1 MDKKMIGNMIAYER
15 SKQGISAQRL
25 SEGVC
30 SVSALQRL
38 ESGVRLPDFFV
49 LERLIERLGKSV
61 NKMEFL
67 YDEGAYD
74 IYYLR
79 EIIEKSVEQREYEEA
94 EGALAYYESRPEA
107 GEPLHRQY
115 LCKMRAVMA
124 AEREE
129 NHTDAIRLLK
139 EALEQTIPGFA
150 WSRLEDY
157 CMGEGEILLLLLWLQ
172 ENQESGEEP
181 IPVEPDKIL
190 QYIEKS
196 CQDEEAKAN
205 IYSKA
210 AWVLGTMAMG
220 RQQWREALRLTLRGE
235 EILADNKILLHL
247 PQILDRILLLTD
259 NRDEHVH
266 AEWKKQRDA
275 LKQLYAEYGEKW
287 ESKRIALWKNYRQTE
302 VYLVSELFGQER
314 RLIKQSQEKLADI
327 LDMDQKT
334 ISRIEGGKYK
344 PKAGTFRKMKEY
356 LQIDRDICTTRIVVE
371 DFSLLELERKIAK
384 LNANRHEEEAEAL
397 FKQLKSRLSLKWKEN
412 EQYIKYMETLFD
424 MELGRISQEEAIR
437 RCEEALKVTRKNGIE
452 QLDGIV
458 FSRMETFIINYIA
471 RCYGQI
477 NQKEKGTELVEKVV
491 RGYEGSKV
499 DFKYHYISLALLYQH
514 LAIRCEEFGRY
525 EDSIRWCEKTILL
538 DLKCKKGINVGL
550 LLREKTFCMSKTGKD
565 VEFCKAR
572 YQQAYLL
579 MKLMKRESQM
589 MHLGRKY
596 AEWYG
601 EDICAN
607 NAFSAD
613 LLENL
618 E

>member
-1 MDKKMIGNMIAYER
+1 MDKKMIGSMIAYER
-15 SKQGISAQRL
+15 SKQGISSQRL

-38 ESGVRLPDFFV
+38 ERGVRLPDFFV

-129 NHTDAIRLLK
+129 NHTEAIRLLK
-139 EALEQTIPGFA
+139 EALEQTVPGFS
-150 WSRLEDY
+150 WSCLEDY

-220 RQQWREALRLTLRGE
+220 RQQWQEALRLTLRGE
-235 EILADNKILLHL
+235 EILADNALLIHL
-247 PQILDRILLLTD
+247 PQFLDRIVELEIKCD
-259 NRDEHVH
+259 AKESE
-266 AEWKKQRDA
+266 AWKRQRDA
-275 LKQLYAEYGEKW
+275 LRKLYDEYGEQW
-287 ESKRIALWKNYRQTE
+287 DTGRITLWKNYRQME

-314 RLIKQSQEKLADI
+314 RLIKQSQEKLADV
-327 LDMDQKT
+327 LEMDQKT

-384 LNANRHEEEAEAL
+384 LNTNRHEAEAEAL
-397 FKQLKSRLSLKWKEN
+397 FQQLKGKLSLKWKEN

-424 MELGRISQEEAIR
+424 KELGRISQEEAIR
-437 RCEEALKVTRKNGIE
+437 RCEEALKVTRKNGME

-458 FSRMETFIINYIA
+458 FSRMEMFIINYIA
-471 RCYGQI
+471 MCYVNI
-477 NQKEKGTELVEKVV
+477 NEIEKASRLLEQVIH
-491 RGYEGSKV
+491 GYENSKV
-499 DFKYHYISLALLYQH
+499 DLKYHYVSLAILYQNLAFNYEESNH
-514 LAIRCEEFGRY
+514 LMDAIQMC
-525 EDSIRWCEKTILL
+525 DKTIML
-538 DLKCKKGINVGL
+538 DLKCKRALNIGFILVERQYSENRMNDDRK
-550 LLREKTFCMSKTGKD
+550 SGKD
-565 VEFCKAR
+565 R
-572 YQQAYLL
+572 YQQAYQILKLL
-579 MKLMKRESQM
+579 KKDRQM
-589 MHLGRKY
+589 RNLQRQY
-596 AEWYG
+596 ERWY
-601 EDICAN
+601 EEKFC
-607 NAFSAD
+607 
-613 LLENL
+613 ENP
-618 E
+618 

>member
-1 MDKKMIGNMIAYER
+1 MDKKMIGKMIAYER

-139 EALEQTIPGFA
+139 EALEQTVPGFS
-150 WSRLEDY
+150 WSCLEDY

-220 RQQWREALRLTLRGE
+220 RQQWQEALRLTLRGE
-235 EILADNKILLHL
+235 EILADNALLIHL
-247 PQILDRILLLTD
+247 PQFLDRIVELEIKCD
-259 NRDEHVH
+259 AKESE
-266 AEWKKQRDA
+266 AWKRQRNA
-275 LKQLYAEYGEKW
+275 LRKLYDEYGEQW
-287 ESKRIALWKNYRQTE
+287 DTGRITLWKNYRQTE

-314 RLIKQSQEKLADI
+314 RLIKQSQEKLADV

-344 PKAGTFRKMKEY
+344 PKAGTFRKMKEH

-384 LNANRHEEEAEAL
+384 LNTHRHEAEAEAL

-412 EQYIKYMETLFD
+412 EQYIKYLETLFD
-424 MELGRISQEEAIR
+424 KELGRISQEEAIR
-437 RCEEALKVTRKNGIE
+437 RCEEALKVTRKNGME

-458 FSRMETFIINYIA
+458 FSRMEMFIINYIA
-471 RCYGQI
+471 ICYVNI
-477 NQKEKGTELVEKVV
+477 NEIEKASRLLEQVIH
-491 RGYEGSKV
+491 GYENSKV
-499 DFKYHYISLALLYQH
+499 DLKYHYVSLAILYQNLAFNYEESNH
-514 LAIRCEEFGRY
+514 LMDAIHMC
-525 EDSIRWCEKTILL
+525 DKTIML
-538 DLKCKKGINVGL
+538 DLKCKRALNIGFILVERQYSENRMNDDRK
-550 LLREKTFCMSKTGKD
+550 SGKD
-565 VEFCKAR
+565 R
-572 YQQAYLL
+572 YQQAYQILKLL
-579 MKLMKRESQM
+579 KKDRQM
-589 MHLGRKY
+589 RNLQRQY
-596 AEWYG
+596 ERWY
-601 EDICAN
+601 EEKFC
-607 NAFSAD
+607 
-613 LLENL
+613 ENP
-618 E
+618 

>member
-1 MDKKMIGNMIAYER
+1 MDKKMIGKMIAYER

-139 EALEQTIPGFA
+139 EALEQTVPGFS
-150 WSRLEDY
+150 WSCLEDY

-181 IPVEPDKIL
+181 IPVEPDRIL
-190 QYIEKS
+190 QYIDKT

-235 EILADNKILLHL
+235 EILADNALLIHL
-247 PQILDRILLLTD
+247 PQFLDRIVELEIKCD
-259 NRDEHVH
+259 AKESE
-266 AEWKKQRDA
+266 AWKRQRDA
-275 LKQLYAEYGEKW
+275 LRKLYDEYGEQW
-287 ESKRIALWKNYRQTE
+287 DTGRITLWKNYRQTE

-314 RLIKQSQEKLADI
+314 RLIKQSQEKLADV

-384 LNANRHEEEAEAL
+384 LNTHRHEAEAEAL

-412 EQYIKYMETLFD
+412 EQYIKYLETLFD
-424 MELGRISQEEAIR
+424 KELGRISQEEAIR
-437 RCEEALKVTRKNGIE
+437 RCEEALKVTRKKGME

-458 FSRMETFIINYIA
+458 FSRMEMFIINYIA
-471 RCYGQI
+471 MCYVNI
-477 NQKEKGTELVEKVV
+477 NEIEKASRLLEQVIH
-491 RGYEGSKV
+491 GYENSKV
-499 DFKYHYISLALLYQH
+499 DLKYHYVSLAILYQNLAFNYEESNH
-514 LAIRCEEFGRY
+514 LMDAIHMC
-525 EDSIRWCEKTILL
+525 DKTIML
-538 DLKCKKGINVGL
+538 DLKCKRALNIGFILVERQYSENRMNDDRK
-550 LLREKTFCMSKTGKD
+550 SGKD
-565 VEFCKAR
+565 R
-572 YQQAYLL
+572 YQQAYQILKLL
-579 MKLMKRESQM
+579 KKDRQM
-589 MHLGRKY
+589 RNLQRQY
-596 AEWYG
+596 ERWY
-601 EDICAN
+601 EEKFC
-607 NAFSAD
+607 
-613 LLENL
+613 ENP
-618 E
+618 

>member
-1 MDKKMIGNMIAYER
+1 MDKKMIGSMIAYER
-15 SKQGISAQRL
+15 SKQGISSQRL

-38 ESGVRLPDFFV
+38 ERGVRLPDFFV

-61 NKMEFL
+61 NKIEFL

-139 EALEQTIPGFA
+139 EALEQTVPGFS
-150 WSRLEDY
+150 WSCLEDY

-172 ENQESGEEP
+172 ENQESGEEL

-220 RQQWREALRLTLRGE
+220 RQQWQEALRLTLRGE

-247 PQILDRILLLTD
+247 PQIIDRILLLTD
-259 NRDEHVH
+259 NRDEHAH

-314 RLIKQSQEKLADI
+314 RLIKQSQEKLADV

-371 DFSLLELERKIAK
+371 DFSLLEMERKIAK

-491 RGYEGSKV
+491 KGYESSKV
-499 DFKYHYISLALLYQH
+499 DLKYHYTSLALLYQH
-514 LAIRCEEFGRY
+514 IAVNCEESNEFERA
-525 EDSIRWCEKTILL
+525 IFWCDKAILL
-538 DLKCKKGINVGL
+538 DLRCHRGLNIGL
-550 LLREKTFCMSKTGKD
+550 LLEEKIYSMVKMNGDRHFGKQ
-565 VEFCKAR
+565 E
-572 YQQAYLL
+572 YYQAYLL
-579 MKLMKRESQM
+579 LKLMKKDKQMRYLQREY
-589 MHLGRKY
+589 K
-596 AEWYG
+596 EWYG
-601 EDICAN
+601 EELFIN
-607 NAFSAD
+607 NEFKTAI
-613 LLENL
+613 EN
-618 E
+618 

>member
-1 MDKKMIGNMIAYER
+1 MDKKMIGKMIAYER

-139 EALEQTIPGFA
+139 EALEQTVPGFS
-150 WSRLEDY
+150 WSCLEDY

-181 IPVEPDKIL
+181 IPVEPDRIL
-190 QYIEKS
+190 QYIDKT

-235 EILADNKILLHL
+235 EILADNALLIHL
-247 PQILDRILLLTD
+247 PQFLDRIVELEIKCD
-259 NRDEHVH
+259 AKESE
-266 AEWKKQRDA
+266 AWKRQRDA
-275 LKQLYAEYGEKW
+275 LRKLYDEYGEQW
-287 ESKRIALWKNYRQTE
+287 DTGRITLWKNYRQTE

-314 RLIKQSQEKLADI
+314 RLIKQSQEKLADV

-384 LNANRHEEEAEAL
+384 LNTHRHEAEAEAL

-412 EQYIKYMETLFD
+412 EQYIKYLETLFD
-424 MELGRISQEEAIR
+424 KELGRISQEEAIR
-437 RCEEALKVTRKNGIE
+437 RCEEALKVTRKKGME

-458 FSRMETFIINYIA
+458 FSRMEMFIFNYIA
-471 RCYGQI
+471 MCYVNI
-477 NQKEKGTELVEKVV
+477 NEIEKASRLLEQVIH
-491 RGYEGSKV
+491 GYENSKV
-499 DFKYHYISLALLYQH
+499 DLKYHYVSLAILYQNLAFNYEESNH
-514 LAIRCEEFGRY
+514 LMDAIHMC
-525 EDSIRWCEKTILL
+525 DKTIML
-538 DLKCKKGINVGL
+538 DLKCKRALNIGFILVERQYSENRMNDDRK
-550 LLREKTFCMSKTGKD
+550 SGKD
-565 VEFCKAR
+565 R
-572 YQQAYLL
+572 YQQAYQILKLL
-579 MKLMKRESQM
+579 KKDRQM
-589 MHLGRKY
+589 RNLQRQY
-596 AEWYG
+596 ERWY
-601 EDICAN
+601 EEKFC
-607 NAFSAD
+607 
-613 LLENL
+613 ENP
-618 E
+618 

>member
-38 ESGVRLPDFFV
+38 ENGVRLPDFFV

-115 LCKMRAVMA
+115 RCKMRAVMA

-139 EALEQTIPGFA
+139 EALEQTVPGFS
-150 WSRLEDY
+150 WSCLEDY

-172 ENQESGEEP
+172 ENQESGEEL

-220 RQQWREALRLTLRGE
+220 RQQWQEALRLTLRGE

-247 PQILDRILLLTD
+247 PQIIDRILLLTD
-259 NRDEHVH
+259 NRDEHAH

-314 RLIKQSQEKLADI
+314 RLIKQSQEKLADV

-371 DFSLLELERKIAK
+371 DFSLLEMERKIAK

-491 RGYEGSKV
+491 KGYESSKV
-499 DFKYHYISLALLYQH
+499 DLKYHYTSLALLYQH
-514 LAIRCEEFGRY
+514 IAVNCEESNEFERA
-525 EDSIRWCEKTILL
+525 IFWCDKAILL
-538 DLKCKKGINVGL
+538 DLRCHRGLNIGL
-550 LLREKTFCMSKTGKD
+550 LLEEKIYSMVKMNGDRHFGKQ
-565 VEFCKAR
+565 E
-572 YQQAYLL
+572 YYQAYLL
-579 MKLMKRESQM
+579 LKLMKKDKQMRYLQREY
-589 MHLGRKY
+589 K
-596 AEWYG
+596 EWYG
-601 EDICAN
+601 EELFIN
-607 NAFSAD
+607 NEFKTAI
-613 LLENL
+613 EN
-618 E
+618 

>member
-1 MDKKMIGNMIAYER
+1 MDKKMIGKMIAYER

-139 EALEQTIPGFA
+139 EALEQTVPGFS
-150 WSRLEDY
+150 WSCLEDY

-181 IPVEPDKIL
+181 IPVEPDRIL
-190 QYIEKS
+190 QYIDKT

-235 EILADNKILLHL
+235 EILADNALLIHL
-247 PQILDRILLLTD
+247 PQFLDRIVELEIKCD
-259 NRDEHVH
+259 AKESE
-266 AEWKKQRDA
+266 AWKRQRDA
-275 LKQLYAEYGEKW
+275 LRKLYDEYGEQW
-287 ESKRIALWKNYRQTE
+287 DTGRITLWKNYRQTE

-314 RLIKQSQEKLADI
+314 RLIKQSQEKLADV

-384 LNANRHEEEAEAL
+384 LNTHRHEAEAEAL

-412 EQYIKYMETLFD
+412 EQYIKYLETLFD
-424 MELGRISQEEAIR
+424 KELGRISQEEAIR
-437 RCEEALKVTRKNGIE
+437 RCEEALKVTRKKGIE

-458 FSRMETFIINYIA
+458 FSRMEMFIINYIA
-471 RCYGQI
+471 ICYVNI
-477 NQKEKGTELVEKVV
+477 NEIEKASRLLEQVIH
-491 RGYEGSKV
+491 GYENSKV
-499 DFKYHYISLALLYQH
+499 DLKYHYVSLAILYQNLAFNYEESNH
-514 LAIRCEEFGRY
+514 LMDAIHMC
-525 EDSIRWCEKTILL
+525 DKTIML
-538 DLKCKKGINVGL
+538 DLKCKRALNIGFILVERQYSENRMNDDRK
-550 LLREKTFCMSKTGKD
+550 SGKD
-565 VEFCKAR
+565 R
-572 YQQAYLL
+572 YQQAYQILKLL
-579 MKLMKRESQM
+579 KKDRQM
-589 MHLGRKY
+589 RNLQRQY
-596 AEWYG
+596 ERWY
-601 EDICAN
+601 EEKFC
-607 NAFSAD
+607 
-613 LLENL
+613 ENP
-618 E
+618 

>member
-1 MDKKMIGNMIAYER
+1 MDKKMIGSMIAYER

-38 ESGVRLPDFFV
+38 ESGVRPPDFFV

-61 NKMEFL
+61 NKIEFL

-129 NHTDAIRLLK
+129 NHMEAIRLLK
-139 EALEQTIPGFA
+139 EALEQTVPGFS
-150 WSRLEDY
+150 WSCLEDY

-172 ENQESGEEP
+172 ENQESGEEL

-235 EILADNKILLHL
+235 EILADNALLIHL
-247 PQILDRILLLTD
+247 PQFLDRIVELEIKCD
-259 NRDEHVH
+259 AKESE
-266 AEWKKQRDA
+266 AWKRQRDA
-275 LKQLYAEYGEKW
+275 LRKLYDEYGEQW
-287 ESKRIALWKNYRQTE
+287 DTGRITLWKNYRQTE

-314 RLIKQSQEKLADI
+314 RLIKQSQEKLADV

-384 LNANRHEEEAEAL
+384 LNTHRHEAEAEAL

-412 EQYIKYMETLFD
+412 EQYIKYLETLFD
-424 MELGRISQEEAIR
+424 KELGRISQEEAIR
-437 RCEEALKVTRKNGIE
+437 RCEEALKVTRKKGME

-458 FSRMETFIINYIA
+458 FSRMETLIINYIA
-471 RCYGQI
+471 RCYSEL
-477 NQKEKGTELVEKVV
+477 NNLSKATEVIERVLK
-491 RGYEGSKV
+491 GYEDSKV
-499 DFKYHYISLALLYQH
+499 DLRYRYAPLAILYQNM
-514 LAIRCEEFGRY
+514 IVNYEECNLL
-525 EDSIRWCEKTILL
+525 EEAVKLCDKTILH
-538 DLKCKKGINVGL
+538 DLKCQRGVNIGYAF
-550 LLREKTFCMSKTGKD
+550 EKRVYCSNRMSVDASTNKQG
-565 VEFCKAR
+565 

-579 MKLMKRESQM
+579 MKLMKKESQM
-589 MHLGRKY
+589 MRLSRKY

-607 NAFSAD
+607 E
-613 LLENL
+613 LE
-618 E
+618 

>member
-1 MDKKMIGNMIAYER
+1 MDKKMIGSMIAYER
-15 SKQGISAQRL
+15 SKQGISSQRL

-38 ESGVRLPDFFV
+38 ERGVRLPDFFV

-61 NKMEFL
+61 NKIEFL

-139 EALEQTIPGFA
+139 EALEQTVPGFS
-150 WSRLEDY
+150 WSCLEDY

-172 ENQESGEEP
+172 ENQESGEEL

-220 RQQWREALRLTLRGE
+220 RQQWQEALRLTLRGE
-235 EILADNKILLHL
+235 EILADNALLIHL
-247 PQILDRILLLTD
+247 PQFLDRIVELEIKCD
-259 NRDEHVH
+259 AKESE
-266 AEWKKQRDA
+266 AWKRQRDA
-275 LKQLYAEYGEKW
+275 LRKLYDEYGEQW
-287 ESKRIALWKNYRQTE
+287 DTGRITLWKNYRQME

-314 RLIKQSQEKLADI
+314 RLIKQSQEKLADV

-384 LNANRHEEEAEAL
+384 LNTNRHEAEAEAL
-397 FKQLKSRLSLKWKEN
+397 FQQLKGKLSLKWKEN

-424 MELGRISQEEAIR
+424 KELGRISQEEAIR
-437 RCEEALKVTRKNGIE
+437 RCEEALKVTRKNGME

-458 FSRMETFIINYIA
+458 FSRMEMFIINYIA
-471 RCYGQI
+471 MCYVNI
-477 NQKEKGTELVEKVV
+477 NEIEKASRLLEQVIH
-491 RGYEGSKV
+491 GYENSKV
-499 DFKYHYISLALLYQH
+499 DLKYHYVSLAILYQNLAFNYEESNH
-514 LAIRCEEFGRY
+514 LMDAIQMC
-525 EDSIRWCEKTILL
+525 DKTIML
-538 DLKCKKGINVGL
+538 DLKCKRALNIGFILVERQYSENRMNDDRK
-550 LLREKTFCMSKTGKD
+550 SGKD
-565 VEFCKAR
+565 R
-572 YQQAYLL
+572 YQQAYQILKLL
-579 MKLMKRESQM
+579 KKDRQM
-589 MHLGRKY
+589 RNLQRQY
-596 AEWYG
+596 ERWY
-601 EDICAN
+601 EEKFC
-607 NAFSAD
+607 
-613 LLENL
+613 ENP
-618 E
+618 

>member
-1 MDKKMIGNMIAYER
+1 MDKKMIGSMIAYER
-15 SKQGISAQRL
+15 SKQGISSQRL

-38 ESGVRLPDFFV
+38 ERGVRLPDFFV

-61 NKMEFL
+61 NKIEFL

-139 EALEQTIPGFA
+139 EALEQTVPGFS
-150 WSRLEDY
+150 WSCLEDY

-172 ENQESGEEP
+172 ENQESGEEL

-220 RQQWREALRLTLRGE
+220 RQQWQEALRLTLRGE
-235 EILADNKILLHL
+235 EILADNALLIHL
-247 PQILDRILLLTD
+247 PQFLDRIVELEIKCD
-259 NRDEHVH
+259 AKESE
-266 AEWKKQRDA
+266 AWKRQRDA
-275 LKQLYAEYGEKW
+275 LRKLYDEYGEQW
-287 ESKRIALWKNYRQTE
+287 DTGRITLWKNYRQME

-314 RLIKQSQEKLADI
+314 RLIKQSQEKLADV

-384 LNANRHEEEAEAL
+384 LNTNRHEAEAEAL
-397 FKQLKSRLSLKWKEN
+397 FQQLKGKLSLKWKEN

-424 MELGRISQEEAIR
+424 KELGRISQEEAIR
-437 RCEEALKVTRKNGIE
+437 RCEEALKVTRKKGME

-458 FSRMETFIINYIA
+458 FSRMETLIINYIA
-471 RCYGQI
+471 RCYSEL
-477 NQKEKGTELVEKVV
+477 NNLSKATEVIERVLK
-491 RGYEGSKV
+491 GYEDSKV
-499 DFKYHYISLALLYQH
+499 DLRYRYAPLAILYQNM
-514 LAIRCEEFGRY
+514 IVNYEECNLL
-525 EDSIRWCEKTILL
+525 EEAVKLCDKTILH
-538 DLKCKKGINVGL
+538 DLKCQRGVNIGYAF
-550 LLREKTFCMSKTGKD
+550 EKRVYCSNRMSVDASTNKQG
-565 VEFCKAR
+565 

-579 MKLMKRESQM
+579 MKLMKKESQM
-589 MHLGRKY
+589 MRLSRKY

-607 NAFSAD
+607 E
-613 LLENL
+613 LE
-618 E
+618 

>member
-1 MDKKMIGNMIAYER
+1 MDKKMIGKMIAYER

-115 LCKMRAVMA
+115 LCKMRAVMV
-124 AEREE
+124 AEREG

-235 EILADNKILLHL
+235 EILADNALLIHL
-247 PQILDRILLLTD
+247 PQFLDRIVELEIKCD
-259 NRDEHVH
+259 AKESE
-266 AEWKKQRDA
+266 AWKRQRDV
-275 LKQLYAEYGEKW
+275 LRKLYDEYGEQW
-287 ESKRIALWKNYRQTE
+287 DTGRITLWKNYRQTE

-314 RLIKQSQEKLADI
+314 RLIKQSQAKLADV

-384 LNANRHEEEAEAL
+384 LNTHRHEAEAEAL

-412 EQYIKYMETLFD
+412 EQYIKYLETLFD
-424 MELGRISQEEAIR
+424 KELGRISQKEAIR
-437 RCEEALKVTRKNGIE
+437 RCEEALKVTRKKGIE

-458 FSRMETFIINYIA
+458 FSRMEMFIINYIA
-471 RCYGQI
+471 ICYVNI
-477 NQKEKGTELVEKVV
+477 NEIEKASRLLEQVIH
-491 RGYEGSKV
+491 GYENSKV
-499 DFKYHYISLALLYQH
+499 DLKYHYVSLAILYQNLAFNYEESNH
-514 LAIRCEEFGRY
+514 LMDAIQMC
-525 EDSIRWCEKTILL
+525 DKTIML
-538 DLKCKKGINVGL
+538 DLKCKRALNIGFILVERQYSENRMNDDRK
-550 LLREKTFCMSKTGKD
+550 SGKD
-565 VEFCKAR
+565 R
-572 YQQAYLL
+572 YQQAYQILKLL
-579 MKLMKRESQM
+579 KKDRQM
-589 MHLGRKY
+589 RNLQRQY
-596 AEWYG
+596 ERWY
-601 EDICAN
+601 EEKFC
-607 NAFSAD
+607 
-613 LLENL
+613 ENP
-618 E
+618 

>member
-1 MDKKMIGNMIAYER
+1 MDKKMIGKMIAYER

-139 EALEQTIPGFA
+139 EALEQTVPGFS
-150 WSRLEDY
+150 WSCLEDY

-220 RQQWREALRLTLRGE
+220 RQQWQEALRLTLRGE
-235 EILADNKILLHL
+235 EILADNALLIHL
-247 PQILDRILLLTD
+247 PQFLDRIVELEIKCD
-259 NRDEHVH
+259 AKESE
-266 AEWKKQRDA
+266 AWKRQRNA
-275 LKQLYAEYGEKW
+275 LRKLYDEYGEQW
-287 ESKRIALWKNYRQTE
+287 DTGRITLWKNYRQTE

-314 RLIKQSQEKLADI
+314 RLIKQSQEKLADV

-384 LNANRHEEEAEAL
+384 LNTHRHEAEAEAL

-412 EQYIKYMETLFD
+412 EQYIKYLETLFD
-424 MELGRISQEEAIR
+424 KELGRISQEEAIR
-437 RCEEALKVTRKNGIE
+437 RCEEALKVTRKNGME

-458 FSRMETFIINYIA
+458 FSRMEMFIINYIA
-471 RCYGQI
+471 ICYVNI
-477 NQKEKGTELVEKVV
+477 NEIEKASRLLEQVIH
-491 RGYEGSKV
+491 GYENSKV
-499 DFKYHYISLALLYQH
+499 DLKYHYVSLAILYQNLAFNYEESNH
-514 LAIRCEEFGRY
+514 LMDAIHMC
-525 EDSIRWCEKTILL
+525 DKTIML
-538 DLKCKKGINVGL
+538 DLKCKRALNIGFILVERQYSENRMNDDRK
-550 LLREKTFCMSKTGKD
+550 SGKD
-565 VEFCKAR
+565 R
-572 YQQAYLL
+572 YQQAYQILKLL
-579 MKLMKRESQM
+579 KKDRQM
-589 MHLGRKY
+589 RNLQRQY
-596 AEWYG
+596 ERWY
-601 EDICAN
+601 EEKFC
-607 NAFSAD
+607 
-613 LLENL
+613 ENP
-618 E
+618 

>member
-30 SVSALQRL
+30 SVSALKRL

-139 EALEQTIPGFA
+139 EALEQTVPGFS
-150 WSRLEDY
+150 WSCLEDY

-190 QYIEKS
+190 QYIEKT

-220 RQQWREALRLTLRGE
+220 RQQWQEALRLTLRGE
-235 EILADNKILLHL
+235 EILADNALLIHL
-247 PQILDRILLLTD
+247 PQFLDRIVELEIKCD
-259 NRDEHVH
+259 AKESE
-266 AEWKKQRDA
+266 AWKRQRDA
-275 LKQLYAEYGEKW
+275 LRKLYDEYGEQW
-287 ESKRIALWKNYRQTE
+287 DTGRITLWKNYRQME

-314 RLIKQSQEKLADI
+314 RLIKQSQEKLADV
-327 LDMDQKT
+327 LEMDQKT

-384 LNANRHEEEAEAL
+384 LNTNRHEAEAEAL
-397 FKQLKSRLSLKWKEN
+397 FQQLKGKLSLKWKEN

-424 MELGRISQEEAIR
+424 KELGRISQEEAIR
-437 RCEEALKVTRKNGIE
+437 RCEEALKVTRKNGME

-458 FSRMETFIINYIA
+458 FSRMEMFIINYIA
-471 RCYGQI
+471 MCYVNI
-477 NQKEKGTELVEKVV
+477 NEIEKASRLLEQVIH
-491 RGYEGSKV
+491 GYENSKV
-499 DFKYHYISLALLYQH
+499 DLKYHYVSLAILYQNLAFNYEESNH
-514 LAIRCEEFGRY
+514 LMDAIQMC
-525 EDSIRWCEKTILL
+525 DKTIML
-538 DLKCKKGINVGL
+538 DLKCKRALNIGFILVERQYSENRMNDDRK
-550 LLREKTFCMSKTGKD
+550 SGKD
-565 VEFCKAR
+565 R
-572 YQQAYLL
+572 YQQAYQILKLL
-579 MKLMKRESQM
+579 KKDRQM
-589 MHLGRKY
+589 RNLQRQY
-596 AEWYG
+596 ERWY
-601 EDICAN
+601 EEKFC
-607 NAFSAD
+607 
-613 LLENL
+613 ENP
-618 E
+618 

>member
-1 MDKKMIGNMIAYER
+1 MDKKMIGSMIAYER
-15 SKQGISAQRL
+15 SKQGISSQRL

-38 ESGVRLPDFFV
+38 ERGVRLPDFFV

-61 NKMEFL
+61 NKIEFL

-129 NHTDAIRLLK
+129 NHTEAIRLLK
-139 EALEQTIPGFA
+139 EALEQTVPGFS
-150 WSRLEDY
+150 WSCLEDY

-220 RQQWREALRLTLRGE
+220 RQQWQEALRLTLRGE
-235 EILADNKILLHL
+235 EILADNALLIHL
-247 PQILDRILLLTD
+247 PQFLDRIVELETKCD
-259 NRDEHVH
+259 AKESE
-266 AEWKKQRDA
+266 AWKRQRDA
-275 LKQLYAEYGEKW
+275 LRKLYDEYGEQW
-287 ESKRIALWKNYRQTE
+287 DTGRITLWKNYRQME

-314 RLIKQSQEKLADI
+314 RLIKQSQEKLADV
-327 LDMDQKT
+327 LEMDQKT

-371 DFSLLELERKIAK
+371 DFSLLEMERKIAK

-491 RGYEGSKV
+491 KGYESSKV
-499 DFKYHYISLALLYQH
+499 DLKYHYTSLALLYQH
-514 LAIRCEEFGRY
+514 IAVNCEESNEFERA
-525 EDSIRWCEKTILL
+525 IFWCDKAILL
-538 DLKCKKGINVGL
+538 DLRCHRGLNIGL
-550 LLREKTFCMSKTGKD
+550 LLEEKIYSMVKMNGNRHFGKQ
-565 VEFCKAR
+565 E
-572 YQQAYLL
+572 YYQAYLL
-579 MKLMKRESQM
+579 LKLMKKDKQMRYLQREY
-589 MHLGRKY
+589 K
-596 AEWYG
+596 EWYG
-601 EDICAN
+601 EELFIN
-607 NAFSAD
+607 NEFKTAI
-613 LLENL
+613 EN
-618 E
+618 

>member
-30 SVSALQRL
+30 SVSALHRL

-139 EALEQTIPGFA
+139 EALEQTVPGFS
-150 WSRLEDY
+150 WSCLEDY

-172 ENQESGEEP
+172 ENQESGEEL

-190 QYIEKS
+190 QYIEKI

-220 RQQWREALRLTLRGE
+220 RQQWQEALRLTLRGE
-235 EILADNKILLHL
+235 EILADNALLIHL
-247 PQILDRILLLTD
+247 PQFLDRIVELEIKCD
-259 NRDEHVH
+259 AKESE
-266 AEWKKQRDA
+266 AWKRQRDA
-275 LKQLYAEYGEKW
+275 LRKLYDEYGEQW
-287 ESKRIALWKNYRQTE
+287 DTGRITLWKNYRQME

-314 RLIKQSQEKLADI
+314 RLIKQSQEKLADV
-327 LDMDQKT
+327 LEMDQKT

-384 LNANRHEEEAEAL
+384 LNTNRHEAEAEAL
-397 FKQLKSRLSLKWKEN
+397 FQQLKGKLSLKWKEN

-424 MELGRISQEEAIR
+424 KELGRISQEEAIR
-437 RCEEALKVTRKNGIE
+437 RCEEALKVTRKNGME

-458 FSRMETFIINYIA
+458 FSRMEMFIINYIA
-471 RCYGQI
+471 MCYVNI
-477 NQKEKGTELVEKVV
+477 NEIEKASRLLEQVIH
-491 RGYEGSKV
+491 GYENSKV
-499 DFKYHYISLALLYQH
+499 DLKYHYVSLAILYQNLAFNYEESNH
-514 LAIRCEEFGRY
+514 LMDAIQMC
-525 EDSIRWCEKTILL
+525 DKTIML
-538 DLKCKKGINVGL
+538 DLKCKRALNIGFILVERQYSENRMNDDRK
-550 LLREKTFCMSKTGKD
+550 SGKD
-565 VEFCKAR
+565 R
-572 YQQAYLL
+572 YQQAYQILKLL
-579 MKLMKRESQM
+579 KKDRQM
-589 MHLGRKY
+589 RNLQRQY
-596 AEWYG
+596 ERWY
-601 EDICAN
+601 EEKFC
-607 NAFSAD
+607 
-613 LLENL
+613 ENP
-618 E
+618 

>member
-1 MDKKMIGNMIAYER
+1 MDKKMIGSMIAYER

-139 EALEQTIPGFA
+139 EALEQTVPGFS
-150 WSRLEDY
+150 WSCLEDY

-220 RQQWREALRLTLRGE
+220 RQQWQEALRLTLRGE
-235 EILADNKILLHL
+235 EILADNALLIHL
-247 PQILDRILLLTD
+247 PQFLDRIVELEIKCD
-259 NRDEHVH
+259 AKESE
-266 AEWKKQRDA
+266 AWKRQRNV
-275 LKQLYAEYGEKW
+275 LRKLYDEYGEQW
-287 ESKRIALWKNYRQTE
+287 DTGRITLWKNYRQTE

-314 RLIKQSQEKLADI
+314 RLIKQSQEKLADV

-344 PKAGTFRKMKEY
+344 PKAGTSRKIKEY

-384 LNANRHEEEAEAL
+384 LNTHRHEAEAEAL

-424 MELGRISQEEAIR
+424 KELGRISQEEAIR
-437 RCEEALKVTRKNGIE
+437 RCEEALKVTRKKGME

-458 FSRMETFIINYIA
+458 FSRMEMFIINYIA
-471 RCYGQI
+471 MCYVNI
-477 NQKEKGTELVEKVV
+477 NEIEKASRLLEQVIH
-491 RGYEGSKV
+491 GYENSKV
-499 DFKYHYISLALLYQH
+499 DLKYHYVSLAILYQNLAFNYEESNH
-514 LAIRCEEFGRY
+514 LMDAIQMC
-525 EDSIRWCEKTILL
+525 DKTIML
-538 DLKCKKGINVGL
+538 DLKCKRALNIGFILVERQYSENRMNDDRK
-550 LLREKTFCMSKTGKD
+550 SGKD
-565 VEFCKAR
+565 R
-572 YQQAYLL
+572 YQQAYQILKLL
-579 MKLMKRESQM
+579 KKDRQM
-589 MHLGRKY
+589 RNLQRQY
-596 AEWYG
+596 ERWY
-601 EDICAN
+601 EEKFC
-607 NAFSAD
+607 
-613 LLENL
+613 ENP
-618 E
+618 

>member
-79 EIIEKSVEQREYEEA
+79 EIIERSVEQREYEEA

-129 NHTDAIRLLK
+129 NHTEAIRLLK
-139 EALEQTIPGFA
+139 EALEQTVPGFS
-150 WSRLEDY
+150 WSCLEDY

-220 RQQWREALRLTLRGE
+220 RQQWQEALRLTLRGE
-235 EILADNKILLHL
+235 EILADNALLIHL
-247 PQILDRILLLTD
+247 PQFLDRIVELEIKCD
-259 NRDEHVH
+259 AKESE
-266 AEWKKQRDA
+266 AWKRQRDA
-275 LKQLYAEYGEKW
+275 LRKLYDEYGEQW
-287 ESKRIALWKNYRQTE
+287 DTGRITLWKNYRQME

-314 RLIKQSQEKLADI
+314 RLIKQSQEKLADV

-384 LNANRHEEEAEAL
+384 LNTHRHEAEAEAL

-412 EQYIKYMETLFD
+412 EQYIKYLETLFD
-424 MELGRISQEEAIR
+424 KELGRISQEEAIR
-437 RCEEALKVTRKNGIE
+437 RCEEALKVTRKNGME

-458 FSRMETFIINYIA
+458 FSRMEMFIINYIA
-471 RCYGQI
+471 ICYVNI
-477 NQKEKGTELVEKVV
+477 NEIEKASRLLEQVIH
-491 RGYEGSKV
+491 GYENSKV
-499 DFKYHYISLALLYQH
+499 DLKYHYVSLAILYQNLAFNYEESNH
-514 LAIRCEEFGRY
+514 LMDAIHMC
-525 EDSIRWCEKTILL
+525 DKTIML
-538 DLKCKKGINVGL
+538 DLKCKRALNIGFILVERQYSENRMNDDRK
-550 LLREKTFCMSKTGKD
+550 SGKD
-565 VEFCKAR
+565 R
-572 YQQAYLL
+572 YQQAYQILKLL
-579 MKLMKRESQM
+579 KKDRQM
-589 MHLGRKY
+589 RNLQRQY
-596 AEWYG
+596 ERWY
-601 EDICAN
+601 EEKFC
-607 NAFSAD
+607 
-613 LLENL
+613 ENP
-618 E
+618 

>member
-1 MDKKMIGNMIAYER
+1 MDKKMIGKMIAYER

-115 LCKMRAVMA
+115 ICKMRAVMA

-139 EALEQTIPGFA
+139 EALEQTVPGFS
-150 WSRLEDY
+150 WSCLEDY

-181 IPVEPDKIL
+181 IPVEPDRIL
-190 QYIEKS
+190 QYIDKT

-235 EILADNKILLHL
+235 EILADNALLIHL
-247 PQILDRILLLTD
+247 PQFLDRIVELEIKCD
-259 NRDEHVH
+259 AKESE
-266 AEWKKQRDA
+266 AWKRQRDA
-275 LKQLYAEYGEKW
+275 LRKLYDEYGEQW
-287 ESKRIALWKNYRQTE
+287 DTGRITLWKNYRQTE

-314 RLIKQSQEKLADI
+314 RLIKQSQEKLADV

-384 LNANRHEEEAEAL
+384 LNTHRHEAEAEAL

-412 EQYIKYMETLFD
+412 EQYIKYLETLFD
-424 MELGRISQEEAIR
+424 KELGRISQEEAIR
-437 RCEEALKVTRKNGIE
+437 RCEEALKVTRKKGME

-458 FSRMETFIINYIA
+458 FSRMEMFIINYIA
-471 RCYGQI
+471 MCYVNI
-477 NQKEKGTELVEKVV
+477 NEIEKASRLLEQVIH
-491 RGYEGSKV
+491 GYENSKV
-499 DFKYHYISLALLYQH
+499 DLKYHYVSLAILYQNLAFNYEESNH
-514 LAIRCEEFGRY
+514 LMDAIHMC
-525 EDSIRWCEKTILL
+525 DKTIML
-538 DLKCKKGINVGL
+538 DLKCKRALNIGFILVERQYSENRMNDDRK
-550 LLREKTFCMSKTGKD
+550 SGKD
-565 VEFCKAR
+565 R
-572 YQQAYLL
+572 YQQAYQILKLL
-579 MKLMKRESQM
+579 KKDRQM
-589 MHLGRKY
+589 RNLQRQY
-596 AEWYG
+596 ERWY
-601 EDICAN
+601 EEKFC
-607 NAFSAD
+607 
-613 LLENL
+613 ENP
-618 E
+618 

>member
-30 SVSALQRL
+30 SVSAIQRL

-139 EALEQTIPGFA
+139 EALEQTVPGFS
-150 WSRLEDY
+150 WSCLEDY

-172 ENQESGEEP
+172 ENQESGEEL

-235 EILADNKILLHL
+235 EILADNALLIHL
-247 PQILDRILLLTD
+247 PQFLDRIVELEIKCD
-259 NRDEHVH
+259 AKESE
-266 AEWKKQRDA
+266 AWKRQRDA
-275 LKQLYAEYGEKW
+275 LRKLYDEYGEQW
-287 ESKRIALWKNYRQTE
+287 DTGRITLWKNYRQME

-314 RLIKQSQEKLADI
+314 RLIKQSQEKLADV
-327 LDMDQKT
+327 LEMDQKT

-384 LNANRHEEEAEAL
+384 LNTNRHEAEAEAL
-397 FKQLKSRLSLKWKEN
+397 FQQLKGKLSLKWKEN

-424 MELGRISQEEAIR
+424 KELGRISQEEAIR
-437 RCEEALKVTRKNGIE
+437 RCEEALKVTRKNGME

-458 FSRMETFIINYIA
+458 FSRMEMFIINYIA
-471 RCYGQI
+471 MCYVNI
-477 NQKEKGTELVEKVV
+477 NEIEKASRLLEQVIH
-491 RGYEGSKV
+491 GYENSKV
-499 DFKYHYISLALLYQH
+499 DLKYHYVSLAILYQNLAFNYEESNH
-514 LAIRCEEFGRY
+514 LMDAIQMC
-525 EDSIRWCEKTILL
+525 DKTIML
-538 DLKCKKGINVGL
+538 DLKCKRALNIGFILVERQYSENRMNDDRK
-550 LLREKTFCMSKTGKD
+550 SGKD
-565 VEFCKAR
+565 R
-572 YQQAYLL
+572 YQQAYQILKLL
-579 MKLMKRESQM
+579 KKDRQM
-589 MHLGRKY
+589 RNLQRQY
-596 AEWYG
+596 ERWY
-601 EDICAN
+601 EEKFC
-607 NAFSAD
+607 
-613 LLENL
+613 ENP
-618 E
+618 

>member
-124 AEREE
+124 AEREG
-129 NHTDAIRLLK
+129 NHTDAIQLLK
-139 EALEQTIPGFA
+139 EALEQTVPGFS
-150 WSRLEDY
+150 WSCLEDY

-190 QYIEKS
+190 QYIEKT

-220 RQQWREALRLTLRGE
+220 RQQWQEALRLTLRGE
-235 EILADNKILLHL
+235 EILADNALLIHL
-247 PQILDRILLLTD
+247 PQFLDRIVELEIKCD
-259 NRDEHVH
+259 AKESE
-266 AEWKKQRDA
+266 AWKRQRDA
-275 LKQLYAEYGEKW
+275 LRKLYDEYGEQW
-287 ESKRIALWKNYRQTE
+287 DTGRITLWKNYRQME

-314 RLIKQSQEKLADI
+314 RLIKQSQEKLADV
-327 LDMDQKT
+327 LEMDQKT

-384 LNANRHEEEAEAL
+384 LNTNRHEAEAEAL
-397 FKQLKSRLSLKWKEN
+397 FQQLKGKLSLKWKEN

-424 MELGRISQEEAIR
+424 KELGRISQEEAIR
-437 RCEEALKVTRKNGIE
+437 RCEEALKVTRKNGME

-458 FSRMETFIINYIA
+458 FSRMEMFIINYIA
-471 RCYGQI
+471 MCYVNI
-477 NQKEKGTELVEKVV
+477 NEIEKASRLLEQVIH
-491 RGYEGSKV
+491 GYENSKV
-499 DFKYHYISLALLYQH
+499 DLKYHYVSLAILYQNLAFNYEESNH
-514 LAIRCEEFGRY
+514 LMDAIQMC
-525 EDSIRWCEKTILL
+525 DKTIML
-538 DLKCKKGINVGL
+538 DLKCKRALNIGFILVERQYSENRMNDDRK
-550 LLREKTFCMSKTGKD
+550 SGKD
-565 VEFCKAR
+565 R
-572 YQQAYLL
+572 YQQAYQILKLL
-579 MKLMKRESQM
+579 KKDRQM
-589 MHLGRKY
+589 RNLQRQY
-596 AEWYG
+596 ERWY
-601 EDICAN
+601 EEKFC
-607 NAFSAD
+607 
-613 LLENL
+613 ENP
-618 E
+618 

>member
-1 MDKKMIGNMIAYER
+1 MDKKMIGSMIAYER
-15 SKQGISAQRL
+15 SKQGISSQRL

-38 ESGVRLPDFFV
+38 ERGVRLPDFFV

-61 NKMEFL
+61 NKIEFL

-129 NHTDAIRLLK
+129 NHTEAIRLLK
-139 EALEQTIPGFA
+139 EALEQTVPGFS
-150 WSRLEDY
+150 WSCLEDY

-220 RQQWREALRLTLRGE
+220 RQQWQEALRLTLRGE
-235 EILADNKILLHL
+235 EILADNALLIHL
-247 PQILDRILLLTD
+247 PQFLDRIVELETKCD
-259 NRDEHVH
+259 AKESE
-266 AEWKKQRDA
+266 AWKRQRDA
-275 LKQLYAEYGEKW
+275 LRKLYDEYGEQW
-287 ESKRIALWKNYRQTE
+287 DTGRITLWKNYRQME

-314 RLIKQSQEKLADI
+314 RLIKQSQEKLADV
-327 LDMDQKT
+327 LEMDQKT

-384 LNANRHEEEAEAL
+384 LNTNRHEAEAEAL
-397 FKQLKSRLSLKWKEN
+397 FQQLKGKLSLKWKEN

-424 MELGRISQEEAIR
+424 KELGRISQEEAIR
-437 RCEEALKVTRKNGIE
+437 RCEEALKVTRKNGME

-458 FSRMETFIINYIA
+458 FSRMEMFIINYIA
-471 RCYGQI
+471 MCYVNI
-477 NQKEKGTELVEKVV
+477 NEIEKASRLLEQVIH
-491 RGYEGSKV
+491 GYENSKV
-499 DFKYHYISLALLYQH
+499 DLKYHYVSLAILYQNLAFNYEESNH
-514 LAIRCEEFGRY
+514 LMDAIQMC
-525 EDSIRWCEKTILL
+525 DKTIML
-538 DLKCKKGINVGL
+538 DLKCKRALNIGFILVERQYSENRMNDDRK
-550 LLREKTFCMSKTGKD
+550 SGKD
-565 VEFCKAR
+565 R
-572 YQQAYLL
+572 YQQAYQILKLL
-579 MKLMKRESQM
+579 KKDRQM
-589 MHLGRKY
+589 RNLQRQY
-596 AEWYG
+596 ERWY
-601 EDICAN
+601 EEKFC
-607 NAFSAD
+607 
-613 LLENL
+613 ENP
-618 E
+618 

>member
-1 MDKKMIGNMIAYER
+1 MIGNMIAYER

-115 LCKMRAVMA
+115 LCKMRAVMV
-124 AEREE
+124 AEREG

-139 EALEQTIPGFA
+139 EALEQTVPGFS
-150 WSRLEDY
+150 WSCLEDY

-181 IPVEPDKIL
+181 IPVEPDRIL
-190 QYIEKS
+190 QYIDKT

-235 EILADNKILLHL
+235 EILADNALLIHL
-247 PQILDRILLLTD
+247 PQFLDRIVELEIKCD
-259 NRDEHVH
+259 AKESE
-266 AEWKKQRDA
+266 AWKRQRDA
-275 LKQLYAEYGEKW
+275 LRKLYDEYGEQW
-287 ESKRIALWKNYRQTE
+287 DTGRITLWKNYRQTE

-314 RLIKQSQEKLADI
+314 RLIKQSQEKLADV

-384 LNANRHEEEAEAL
+384 LNTHRHEAEAEAL

-412 EQYIKYMETLFD
+412 EQYIKYLETLFD
-424 MELGRISQEEAIR
+424 KELGRISQEEAIR
-437 RCEEALKVTRKNGIE
+437 RCEEALKVTRKKGME

-458 FSRMETFIINYIA
+458 FSRMEMFIINYIA
-471 RCYGQI
+471 MCYVNI
-477 NQKEKGTELVEKVV
+477 NEIEKASRLLEQVIH
-491 RGYEGSKV
+491 GYENSKV
-499 DFKYHYISLALLYQH
+499 DLKYHYVSLAILYQNLAFNYEESNH
-514 LAIRCEEFGRY
+514 LMDAIHMC
-525 EDSIRWCEKTILL
+525 DKTIML
-538 DLKCKKGINVGL
+538 DLKCKRALNIGFILVERQYSENRMNDDRK
-550 LLREKTFCMSKTGKD
+550 SGKD
-565 VEFCKAR
+565 R
-572 YQQAYLL
+572 YQQAYQILKLL
-579 MKLMKRESQM
+579 KKDRQM
-589 MHLGRKY
+589 RNLQRQY
-596 AEWYG
+596 ERWY
-601 EDICAN
+601 EEKFC
-607 NAFSAD
+607 
-613 LLENL
+613 ENP
-618 E
+618 

>member
-1 MDKKMIGNMIAYER
+1 MDKKMIGSMIAYER

-129 NHTDAIRLLK
+129 NHTEAIRLLK
-139 EALEQTIPGFA
+139 EALEQTVPGFS
-150 WSRLEDY
+150 WSCLEDY

-172 ENQESGEEP
+172 ENQESGEEL

-220 RQQWREALRLTLRGE
+220 RQQWQEALRLTLRGE

-247 PQILDRILLLTD
+247 PQIIDCILLLTD
-259 NRDEHVH
+259 NRDEHAH

-314 RLIKQSQEKLADI
+314 RLIKQSQEKLADV
-327 LDMDQKT
+327 LEMDQKT

-437 RCEEALKVTRKNGIE
+437 RCEEALKVTRKNDIE

-491 RGYEGSKV
+491 KGYESSKV
-499 DFKYHYISLALLYQH
+499 DLKYHYTSLALLYQH
-514 LAIRCEEFGRY
+514 IAVNCEESNEFERA
-525 EDSIRWCEKTILL
+525 IFWCDKAILL
-538 DLKCKKGINVGL
+538 DLRCHRGLNIGL
-550 LLREKTFCMSKTGKD
+550 LLEEKIYSMVKMNGDRHFGKQ
-565 VEFCKAR
+565 E
-572 YQQAYLL
+572 YYQAYLL
-579 MKLMKRESQM
+579 LKLMKKDKQMRYLQREY
-589 MHLGRKY
+589 K
-596 AEWYG
+596 EWYG
-601 EDICAN
+601 EELFIN
-607 NAFSAD
+607 NEFKTAI
-613 LLENL
+613 EN
-618 E
+618 

>member
-1 MDKKMIGNMIAYER
+1 MDKKMIGSMIAYER
-15 SKQGISAQRL
+15 SKQGISSQRL

-38 ESGVRLPDFFV
+38 ERGVRLPDFFV

-61 NKMEFL
+61 NKIEFL

-129 NHTDAIRLLK
+129 NHTEAIRLLK
-139 EALEQTIPGFA
+139 EALEQTVPGFS
-150 WSRLEDY
+150 WSCLEDY

-220 RQQWREALRLTLRGE
+220 RQQWQEALRLTLRGE
-235 EILADNKILLHL
+235 EILADNALLIHL
-247 PQILDRILLLTD
+247 PQFLDRIVELETKCD
-259 NRDEHVH
+259 AKESE
-266 AEWKKQRDA
+266 AWKRQRDA
-275 LKQLYAEYGEKW
+275 LRKLYDEYGEQW
-287 ESKRIALWKNYRQTE
+287 DTGRITLWKNYRQME

-314 RLIKQSQEKLADI
+314 RLIKQSQEKLADV
-327 LDMDQKT
+327 LEMDQKT

-356 LQIDRDICTTRIVVE
+356 QQIDRDICTTRIVVE

-384 LNANRHEEEAEAL
+384 LNTNRHEAEAEAL
-397 FKQLKSRLSLKWKEN
+397 FQQLKGKLSLKWKEN

-424 MELGRISQEEAIR
+424 KELGRISQEEAIR
-437 RCEEALKVTRKNGIE
+437 RCEEALKVTRKKGME

-458 FSRMETFIINYIA
+458 FSRMETLIINYIA
-471 RCYGQI
+471 RCYSEL
-477 NQKEKGTELVEKVV
+477 NNLSKATEVIERVLK
-491 RGYEGSKV
+491 GYEDSKV
-499 DFKYHYISLALLYQH
+499 DLRYRYAPLAILYQNM
-514 LAIRCEEFGRY
+514 IVNYEECNLL
-525 EDSIRWCEKTILL
+525 EEAVKLCDKTILH
-538 DLKCKKGINVGL
+538 DLKCQRGVNIGYAF
-550 LLREKTFCMSKTGKD
+550 EKRVYCSNRMSVDASTNKQG
-565 VEFCKAR
+565 

-579 MKLMKRESQM
+579 MKLMKKESQM
-589 MHLGRKY
+589 MRLSRKY

-607 NAFSAD
+607 E
-613 LLENL
+613 LE
-618 E
+618 

>member
-1 MDKKMIGNMIAYER
+1 MDKKMIGSMIAYER

-139 EALEQTIPGFA
+139 EALEQTVPGFS
-150 WSRLEDY
+150 WSCLEDY

-172 ENQESGEEP
+172 ENQESGEEL

-235 EILADNKILLHL
+235 EILADNALLIHL
-247 PQILDRILLLTD
+247 PQFLDRIVELEIKCD
-259 NRDEHVH
+259 AKESE
-266 AEWKKQRDA
+266 AWKRQRDA
-275 LKQLYAEYGEKW
+275 LRKLYDEYGEQW
-287 ESKRIALWKNYRQTE
+287 DTGRITLWKNYRQME

-314 RLIKQSQEKLADI
+314 RLIKQSQEKLADV
-327 LDMDQKT
+327 LEMDQKT

-384 LNANRHEEEAEAL
+384 LNTNRHEAEAEAL
-397 FKQLKSRLSLKWKEN
+397 FQQLKGKLSLKWKEN

-424 MELGRISQEEAIR
+424 KELGRISQEEAIR
-437 RCEEALKVTRKNGIE
+437 RCEEALKVTRKKGME

-458 FSRMETFIINYIA
+458 FSRMETLIINYIA
-471 RCYGQI
+471 RCYSEL
-477 NQKEKGTELVEKVV
+477 NNLSKATEVIERVLK
-491 RGYEGSKV
+491 GYEDSKV
-499 DFKYHYISLALLYQH
+499 DLRYRYAPLAILYQNM
-514 LAIRCEEFGRY
+514 IVNYEECNLL
-525 EDSIRWCEKTILL
+525 EEAVKLCDKTILH
-538 DLKCKKGINVGL
+538 DLKCQRGVNIGYAF
-550 LLREKTFCMSKTGKD
+550 EKRVYCSNRMSVDASTNKQG
-565 VEFCKAR
+565 

-579 MKLMKRESQM
+579 MKLMKKESQM
-589 MHLGRKY
+589 MRLSRKY

-607 NAFSAD
+607 E
-613 LLENL
+613 LE
-618 E
+618 

>member
-115 LCKMRAVMA
+115 RCKMRAVMA

-139 EALEQTIPGFA
+139 EALEQTVPGFS
-150 WSRLEDY
+150 WSCLEDY

-172 ENQESGEEP
+172 ENQESGEEL

-220 RQQWREALRLTLRGE
+220 RQQWQGALRLTLRGE

-247 PQILDRILLLTD
+247 PQIIDRILLLTD
-259 NRDEHVH
+259 NRDEHAH

-314 RLIKQSQEKLADI
+314 RLIKQSQEKLADV

-371 DFSLLELERKIAK
+371 DFSLLEMERKIAK

-491 RGYEGSKV
+491 KGYESSKV
-499 DFKYHYISLALLYQH
+499 DLKYHYTSLALLYQH
-514 LAIRCEEFGRY
+514 IAVNCEESNEFERA
-525 EDSIRWCEKTILL
+525 IFWCDKAILL
-538 DLKCKKGINVGL
+538 DLRCHRGLNIGL
-550 LLREKTFCMSKTGKD
+550 LLEEKIYSMVKMNGNRHFGKQ
-565 VEFCKAR
+565 E
-572 YQQAYLL
+572 YYQAYLL
-579 MKLMKRESQM
+579 LKLMKKDKQMRYLQREY
-589 MHLGRKY
+589 K
-596 AEWYG
+596 EWYG
-601 EDICAN
+601 EELFIN
-607 NAFSAD
+607 NEFKTAI
-613 LLENL
+613 EN
-618 E
+618 

>member
-30 SVSALQRL
+30 SVSALHRL

-139 EALEQTIPGFA
+139 EALEQTVPGFS
-150 WSRLEDY
+150 WSCLEDY

-172 ENQESGEEP
+172 ENQESGEEL

-190 QYIEKS
+190 QYIEKI

-220 RQQWREALRLTLRGE
+220 RQQWQEALRLTLRGE
-235 EILADNKILLHL
+235 EILADNALLIHL
-247 PQILDRILLLTD
+247 PQFLDRI
-259 NRDEHVH
+259 V
-266 AEWKKQRDA
+266 
-275 LKQLYAEYGEKW
+275 
-287 ESKRIALWKNYRQTE
+287 
-302 VYLVSELFGQER
+302 
-314 RLIKQSQEKLADI
+314 
-327 LDMDQKT
+327 
-334 ISRIEGGKYK
+334 
-344 PKAGTFRKMKEY
+344 
-356 LQIDRDICTTRIVVE
+356 
-371 DFSLLELERKIAK
+371 ELEIKCDAK
-384 LNANRHEEEAEAL
+384 ESEAW
-397 FKQLKSRLSLKWKEN
+397 KSRGTHCESCMTS
-412 EQYIKYMETLFD
+412 ME
-424 MELGRISQEEAIR
+424 S
-437 RCEEALKVTRKNGIE
+437 NGIRAE
-452 QLDGIV
+452 
-458 FSRMETFIINYIA
+458 SRFGKITA
-471 RCYGQI
+471 RW
-477 NQKEKGTELVEKVV
+477 
-491 RGYEGSKV
+491 
-499 DFKYHYISLALLYQH
+499 
-514 LAIRCEEFGRY
+514 RCIWCRSSSGR
-525 EDSIRWCEKTILL
+525 
-538 DLKCKKGINVGL
+538 
-550 LLREKTFCMSKTGKD
+550 
-565 VEFCKAR
+565 
-572 YQQAYLL
+572 
-579 MKLMKRESQM
+579 
-589 MHLGRKY
+589 
-596 AEWYG
+596 
-601 EDICAN
+601 
-607 NAFSAD
+607 SAG
-613 LLENL
+613 
-618 E
+618 